1 MKGSVERGSV
11 AENVERENV
20 TEIVEL
26 AIPSAAFAG
35 AGAGVAGALV
45 KATPAGAGV
54 IGALV
59 KATSTGAGASG
70 TAQANEQARIRGEK
84 VTVG

>member
-26 AIPSAAFAG
+26 ATPSAAFAG
-35 AGAGVAGALV
+35 AGAGVA
-45 KATPAGAGV
+45 
-54 IGALV
+54 GALV